1 MIRLQKK
8 KPLRKSITKPQN
20 QLSEGSLVFLTDCV
34 ETIKA
39 ETQTKTNKI
48 LNKTLNLIQKLEQ
61 KQ

>member
-1 MIRLQKK
+1 MIKIIKK

-20 QLSEGSLVFLTDCV
+20 QLSEGRLVFLTDCV

-39 ETQTKTNKI
+39 ETQTKPNKI
-48 LNKTLNLIQKLEQ
+48 LNKTLNLVQKLNQ